1 MKPFIISHMMMS
13 VDGRIDCA
21 MTEKI
26 EEPSVYYDALDSLAC
41 PSLLMGRVTMQLH
54 YASGQWTAGGNTAPV
69 GHECFHVASG
79 SEGYTIALDTH
90 GSLAYSGNTADGK
103 PLLVVVAE
111 CCPKAYLDYLAGKG
125 ISWVAA
131 GKEHIDLRRAM
142 ELVADHFGVRRIS
155 LVGGGHVNGA
165 FLAAGLLDEVSV
177 MVGPGIDGRRG
188 MTAIFDGIA
197 DPQAEPVLLDFRDV
211 KRVGNDTVWL
221 RYTVRQ

>member
-1 MKPFIISHMMMS
+1 MYGKEI
-13 VDGRIDCA
+13 A
-21 MTEKI
+21 KI
-26 EEPSVYYDALDSLAC
+26 LVSREDIAKRVKELAE
-41 PSLLMGRVTMQLH
+41 LINRD
-54 YASGQWTAGGNTAPV
+54 YA
-69 GHECFHVASG
+69 
-79 SEGYTIALDTH
+79 
-90 GSLAYSGNTADGK
+90 GK

-131 GKEHIDLRRAM
+131 GKEYIDLRRAM
-142 ELVADHFGVRRIS
+142 ELVACHFGVRRIS

-177 MVGPGIDGRRG
+177 MVGSGIDGRRG

-197 DPQAEPVLLDFRDV
+197 DPQAEPVLLDLRDV
-211 KRVGNDTVWL
+211 QRVGNDTVWL

>member
-1 MKPFIISHMMMS
+1 MS

-41 PSLLMGRVTMQLH
+41 PSQLMGRVTMQLH
-54 YASGQWTAGGNTAPV
+54 YAAGLWTVGGNTAPV
-69 GHECFHVASG
+69 GHECFHMASG

-90 GSLAYSGNTADGK
+90 GSLAYDGNTADGK

-125 ISWVAA
+125 ISWVDA

-142 ELVADHFGVRRIS
+142 ELVACHFGVRRIS
-155 LVGGGHVNGA
+155 LVGGGMSTERS
-165 FLAAGLLDEVSV
+165 LLPACS
-177 MVGPGIDGRRG
+177 MR
-188 MTAIFDGIA
+188 
-197 DPQAEPVLLDFRDV
+197 
-211 KRVGNDTVWL
+211 
-221 RYTVRQ
+221 